1 MEAMEGERPV
11 EREERVEEVRDERL
25 RERDMAEGRQRSTSP
40 RLSTLV
46 TTYCLSPCGEWSTCD
61 PEEEVK
67 YINMLTNICKHIHY
81 TQTSQHTPIL
91 TGIYCKLV
99 IVH

>member
-11 EREERVEEVRDERL
+11 EREESVEEVRDERL

-61 PEEEVK
+61 AEEVK
-67 YINMLTNICKHIHY
+67 YINMLTNICKHIHH
-81 TQTSQHTPIL
+81 TQTCEHTLIL
-91 TGIYCKLV
+91 AGKYCN
-99 IVH
+99 